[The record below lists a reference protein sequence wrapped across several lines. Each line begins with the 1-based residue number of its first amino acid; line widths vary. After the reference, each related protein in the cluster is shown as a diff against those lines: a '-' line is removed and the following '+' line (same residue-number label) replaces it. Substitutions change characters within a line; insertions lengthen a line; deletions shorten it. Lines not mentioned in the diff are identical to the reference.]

1 MITKAINLYRLRSFQ
16 VEGPVLLSLLL
27 LLRERALPCFQ
38 VLASGQQILLSPMRK
53 SNCFWGKLVCCYK
66 EGRIYLLSSRQHL
79 TSLCYEESYVGR
91 VLLLLGIILESIEFY
106 KKGLIRP
113 RVFIKKVFSKV
124 EFKFMRDTCVNLASA
139 IFGIC

>member
-1 MITKAINLYRLRSFQ
+1 M
-16 VEGPVLLSLLL
+16 
-27 LLRERALPCFQ
+27 
-38 VLASGQQILLSPMRK
+38 
-53 SNCFWGKLVCCYK
+53 
-66 EGRIYLLSSRQHL
+66 

-106 KKGLIRP
+106 EKGLIRP
-113 RVFIKKVFSKV
+113 RVFIKEVFSKV

>member
-1 MITKAINLYRLRSFQ
+1 M
-16 VEGPVLLSLLL
+16 
-27 LLRERALPCFQ
+27 PCFQ
-38 VLASGQQILLSPMRK
+38 VLASGQRILLSPMRK

-66 EGRIYLLSSRQHL
+66 GVRIYLLSSGQLL

-124 EFKFMRDTCVNLASA
+124 EFKFLGDTCVSLASA
-139 IFGIC
+139 IFRIC